1 MTLTDIWDALS
12 ARGAV
17 AMTIAVTSSGFQVS
31 ARTEGS
37 GWTVAAG
44 EDLPSAVRRLI
55 ETFVY
60 RGSATG
66 KTRYFSMA
74 DGRLVVTWN
83 GGEPLAWEGPR
94 QEVTASEWA
103 KLKESMEWSAMI

>member
-17 AMTIAVTSSGFQVS
+17 AITIAGKGSSFQVS

-37 GWTVAAG
+37 GWTIGAG
-44 EDLPSAVRRLI
+44 EDLPSAVRGLI
-55 ETFVY
+55 EAFVY
-60 RGSATG
+60 RGSASG

-83 GGEPLAWEGPR
+83 GGEPLKWDGSWREI
-94 QEVTASEWA
+94 TAAEWA
-103 KLKESMEWSAMI
+103 RAKESLEWDAMI